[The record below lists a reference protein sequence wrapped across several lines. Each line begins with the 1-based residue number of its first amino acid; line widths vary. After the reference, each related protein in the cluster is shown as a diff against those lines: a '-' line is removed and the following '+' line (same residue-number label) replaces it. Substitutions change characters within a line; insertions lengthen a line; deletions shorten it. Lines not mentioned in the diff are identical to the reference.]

1 MLPRPPKP
9 RRFQYHYRFSDPDKK
24 AREQRIRF
32 QRAEER
38 RMEAAEED
46 DARFD
51 TGAIRRRHRAQS
63 NRRLAVIL
71 AVLIGLV
78 VLVLLW

>member
-38 RMEAAEED
+38 RMEASSED
-46 DARFD
+46 QALFD
-51 TGAIRRRHRAQS
+51 TGAIRRRQATQA

-71 AVLIGLV
+71 VVLIGLV
-78 VLVLLW
+78 ALVLLW

>member
-9 RRFQYHYRFSDPDKK
+9 RRFQYHYRFSDPEKK

-38 RMEAAEED
+38 RMENAAEED
-46 DARFD
+46 ALFD
-51 TGAIRRRHRAQS
+51 TGEIRRRHGAAA

-71 AVLIGLV
+71 VVLIGLV
-78 VLVLLW
+78 ALVLLW

>member
-46 DARFD
+46 DVRFD
-51 TGAIRRRHRAQS
+51 TGAIRRRHRAES